1 LEGWGWLV
9 GVGFALIMLG
19 VLLIFLGVL
28 AGAVKGGGEVEAGG
42 VIIIGPIPIV
52 FGTSGRAALAA
63 AVLGLVML
71 LLALFIWLQARGAVS
86 G

>member
-19 VLLIFLGVL
+19 VLLVFLGVL
-28 AGAVKGGGEVEAGG
+28 AGALRSGGDVEAGG

-63 AVLGLVML
+63 AILGLVML
-71 LLALFIWLQARGAVS
+71 VLALIIWLQARGVVAE
-86 G
+86 